1 MSIWSRL
8 LLLGATCLSLATA
21 TAAQIVRVEGGVIEG
36 RPLDSGVNAF
46 LGVPFAAPPLRDL
59 RWRPPQPVQPW
70 AGTLHADRFAPM
82 CLQPMRGSTINHY
95 FGHEAISEDCLY
107 LNVWAPKE
115 PAPAG
120 KPYPVVV
127 WIYGGAFNV
136 GSASML
142 NYSGEF
148 LARQGVVYVALSYR
162 VGTLGF
168 LAHPELTAEGGGHS
182 GNYGLMD
189 QVAGLEWV
197 RNNIAGFGGDPGNVT
212 LVGQSAGSMSIGL
225 LMASPAAK
233 GLFHR
238 VVGMSGSPFG
248 ALLPP
253 IALTD
258 AEADGKRL
266 QDVLRVG
273 SLADMRALAGDRIIA
288 TPLPRRSPIVLD
300 GKLLS
305 LPPDQAMK
313 TGGHS
318 DVPVMI
324 GFTRDESFRS
334 LGNPADI
341 PAYEALVKSS
351 FPGVADK
358 VLKAYAVKDAAD
370 LRRTVTDIQRD
381 ATLGR
386 QVAAWAR
393 AQKQPAYVWLF
404 TRRHPYTAGI
414 SFADHDPATVGA
426 YHTGDVPYWLGTLDA
441 LNLFRRTRDWEPAD
455 QQLAARMQ
463 GMLLSFAKGQPP
475 APDWPRFDPKRP
487 RLMELGEQVRV
498 TDWPRYATLD
508 LLAGWEAAP
517 PPAAA
522 TAPRVRD

>member
-8 LLLGATCLSLATA
+8 LLGAACLCLPLAA
-21 TAAQIVRVEGGVIEG
+21 FAQTVKVEGGVIEG
-36 RPLDSGVNAF
+36 KVLDSGVNAF

-59 RWRPPQPVQPW
+59 RWRPPQPVAPW
-70 AGTLHADRFAPM
+70 KGTFHADRFAPM
-82 CLQPMRGSTINHY
+82 CLQPMRGSSINHY

-107 LNVWAPKE
+107 LNVWAPAK
-115 PAPAG
+115 PAPPG
-120 KPYPVVV
+120 KPYPVMV

-136 GSASML
+136 GSASMP

-148 LARQGVVYVALSYR
+148 LAKQGVIYVALSYR

-189 QVAGLEWV
+189 QIQGLRWV
-197 RNNIAGFGGDPGNVT
+197 RDNIAGFGGDPGNVT

-225 LMASPAAK
+225 LLASPAAK

-238 VVGMSGSPFG
+238 AVGMSGSPFG

-253 IALTD
+253 LPLAE
-258 AEADGKRL
+258 AEADGQRL
-266 QDVLRVG
+266 QEALKTG
-273 SLADMRALAGDRIIA
+273 SLADMRAIAGDRIIA

-300 GKLLS
+300 GKVLP
-305 LPPDQAMK
+305 LPPDQAMQ
-313 TGGHS
+313 GDGHS

-334 LGNPADI
+334 LGRASDI
-341 PAYEALVKSS
+341 PAFQALVQQS

-358 VLKAYAVKDAAD
+358 LLKAYAVSAPAD
-370 LRRTVTDIQRD
+370 IPRAISDIQRD
-381 ATLGR
+381 ATVGR
-386 QVAAWAR
+386 QVAAWAQ
-393 AQKQPAYVWLF
+393 AQKQPAYIWLF
-404 TRRHPYTAGI
+404 TRRHPYTDGI
-414 SFADHDPATVGA
+414 RFADHDPATVGA
-426 YHTGDVPYWLGTLDA
+426 YHTGDVPYWLGTLEA
-441 LNLFRRTRDWEPAD
+441 LNLFRRTRDWQPLDLE
-455 QQLAARMQ
+455 LAARMQ
-463 GMLLSFAKGQPP
+463 TMLLSFARDGKP

-498 TDWPRYATLD
+498 VDWPRYGTLD
-508 LLAGWEAAP
+508 LLAGWEAP
-517 PPAAA
+517 PPPSA
-522 TAPRVRD
+522 TPSRVRD

>member
-8 LLLGATCLSLATA
+8 LLGVACLSLPIATS
-21 TAAQIVRVEGGVIEG
+21 AQTVKVEGGVIEG
-36 RPLDSGVNAF
+36 KLLDSGVNAF

-59 RWRPPQPVQPW
+59 RWRPPQAVTPW
-70 AGTLHADRFAPM
+70 KGVLHADRFAPM

-120 KPYPVVV
+120 KPYPVIV

-136 GSASML
+136 GSASMP
-142 NYSGEF
+142 NYSGGF
-148 LARQGVVYVALSYR
+148 LANQGVVYVALSYR

-168 LAHPELTAEGGGHS
+168 LAHPELTAEGAGHS

-189 QVAGLEWV
+189 QIQGLRWV
-197 RNNIAGFGGDPGNVT
+197 RDNIAGFGGDPGNVT

-225 LMASPAAK
+225 LMASPEAK

-238 VVGMSGSPFG
+238 AVGMSGSPFG

-253 IALTD
+253 IPLTD

-266 QDVLRVG
+266 QDALKAG
-273 SLADMRALAGDRIIA
+273 SLADMRAVAGDRIIA

-300 GKLLS
+300 GKVLP

-313 TGGHS
+313 GDGHS

-324 GFTRDESFRS
+324 GFTRDESFRT
-334 LGNPADI
+334 LGTAADL
-341 PAYEALVKSS
+341 PAYEALIRKS
-351 FPGVADK
+351 FPGDADK
-358 VLKAYAVKDAAD
+358 VLKAYAVKDAGGISRA
-370 LRRTVTDIQRD
+370 VTDIQRD
-381 ATLGR
+381 ATVAR

-404 TRRHPYTAGI
+404 TRRHPYTPGI
-414 SFADHDPATVGA
+414 RFADHDPATVGA

-441 LNLFRRTRDWEPAD
+441 LNLFRRTRDWEPVD
-455 QQLAARMQ
+455 TELAARMQ
-463 GMLLSFAKGQPP
+463 SMLLSFARGAAPS
-475 APDWPRFDPKRP
+475 PDWPRFDPKRP

-498 TDWPRYATLD
+498 AEWPRYSTLD
-508 LLAGWEAAP
+508 LLAGWEAP
-517 PPAAA
+517 PPAP
-522 TAPRVRD
+522 TSTPRVRD

>member
-8 LLLGATCLSLATA
+8 LLGVACLSLPVMAS
-21 TAAQIVRVEGGVIEG
+21 AQTVKVDGGVIEG
-36 RPLDSGVNAF
+36 KLLDSGVNAF

-59 RWRPPQPVQPW
+59 RWRPPQPVQGW
-70 AGTLHADRFAPM
+70 NGVLHADRFAPM

-120 KPYPVVV
+120 KPYPVMV

-136 GSASML
+136 GSASMP

-148 LARQGVVYVALSYR
+148 LAKQGVVYVALSYR

-168 LAHPELTAEGGGHS
+168 LAHPDLSAEGGGHS

-189 QVAGLEWV
+189 QIQGLRWV
-197 RNNIAGFGGDPGNVT
+197 RDNIAGFGGDPSNVT

-225 LMASPAAK
+225 LMASPEAK

-238 VVGMSGSPFG
+238 AVGMSGSPFG

-253 IALTD
+253 IPLAD

-266 QDVLRVG
+266 QDALKAG
-273 SLADMRALAGDRIIA
+273 SLADMRAVAGDRIIA

-300 GKLLS
+300 GKVLP

-313 TGGHS
+313 TDGHS

-334 LGNPADI
+334 LGSAADL
-341 PAYEALVKSS
+341 PAYEALIRQS

-358 VLKAYAVKDAAD
+358 VLKAYAVKDAGGIPRAI
-370 LRRTVTDIQRD
+370 TDIQRD
-381 ATLGR
+381 ATVGR
-386 QVAAWAR
+386 QVAAWAD

-404 TRRHPYTAGI
+404 TRRHPYTPGI
-414 SFADHDPATVGA
+414 RFADHDPATVGA

-441 LNLFRRTRDWEPAD
+441 LNLFRRTRDWEPVD
-455 QQLAARMQ
+455 MELATRMQ
-463 GMLLSFAKGQPP
+463 SMLLSFARGGAPS
-475 APDWPRFDPKRP
+475 PDWPRFDPKKP
-487 RLMELGEQVRV
+487 RLMELGEQVRLAE
-498 TDWPRYATLD
+498 WPRYSTLD
-508 LLAGWEAAP
+508 LLGGWEAP
-517 PPAAA
+517 PPPP
-522 TAPRVRD
+522 TSTPRVRD

>member
-8 LLLGATCLSLATA
+8 LLLGAACLSLSVASP
-21 TAAQIVRVEGGVIEG
+21 AQIVRVEGGVIEG
-36 RPLDSGVNAF
+36 RQLDGGVNAF

-59 RWRPPQPVQPW
+59 RWRPPQPVAPW
-70 AGTLHADRFAPM
+70 QGVLHADRFAPM
-82 CLQPMRGSTINHY
+82 CLQPMRGSSINHY

-115 PAPAG
+115 PAPPG
-120 KPYPVVV
+120 KPYPVLV

-136 GSASML
+136 GSASMP
-142 NYSGEF
+142 NYSGAS
-148 LARQGVVYVALSYR
+148 LAMQGVVYVAISYR

-189 QVAGLEWV
+189 QIQGLRWV
-197 RNNIAGFGGDPGNVT
+197 RDNIAGFGGDPGNVT

-225 LMASPAAK
+225 LMASPQAK

-238 VVGMSGSPFG
+238 AVGMSGSPFG

-253 IALTD
+253 IPLVD

-266 QDVLRVG
+266 QEALKAG
-273 SLADMRALAGDRIIA
+273 SLSDMRAIAGDRIIA

-300 GKLLS
+300 GKLLP
-305 LPPDQAMK
+305 LAPDQAMK
-313 TGGHS
+313 GDGHS

-334 LGNPADI
+334 LGNPADV
-341 PAYEALVKSS
+341 PAYEALVKTT

-358 VLKAYAVKDAAD
+358 VLKAYAVKDQAD
-370 LRRTVTDIQRD
+370 IRRAVTDIQRD
-381 ATLGR
+381 ATVGR
-386 QVAAWAR
+386 QVAAWAQ

-404 TRRHPYTAGI
+404 NRRHPYTPGI
-414 SFADHDPATVGA
+414 RFADHDPATVGA
-426 YHTGDVPYWLGTLDA
+426 YHTGDVPYWLGTLGS
-441 LNLFRRTRDWEPAD
+441 LNLFRQTRDWQPRD
-455 QQLAARMQ
+455 QELATRMQ
-463 GMLLSFAKGQPP
+463 GMLLAFARGGAPS
-475 APDWPRFDPKRP
+475 PDWPRFDPKRP

-498 TDWPRYATLD
+498 TDWPRFATLD
-508 LLAGWEAAP
+508 LLAGWEAP
-517 PPAAA
+517 PPAPA
-522 TAPRVRD
+522 TVPRVRD

>member
-8 LLLGATCLSLATA
+8 LLGVACLSLPVMAS
-21 TAAQIVRVEGGVIEG
+21 AQTVKVDGGVIEG
-36 RPLDSGVNAF
+36 KLLDSGVNAF

-59 RWRPPQPVQPW
+59 RWRPPQPVQGW
-70 AGTLHADRFAPM
+70 NGVLHADRFAPM

-120 KPYPVVV
+120 KPYPVMV

-136 GSASML
+136 GSASMP

-148 LARQGVVYVALSYR
+148 LAKQGVVYVALSYR

-189 QVAGLEWV
+189 QIQGLRWV
-197 RNNIAGFGGDPGNVT
+197 RDNIAGFGGDPGNVT

-225 LMASPAAK
+225 LMASPEAK

-238 VVGMSGSPFG
+238 AVGMSGSPFS

-253 IALTD
+253 IPLAD

-266 QDVLRVG
+266 QDALKAG
-273 SLADMRALAGDRIIA
+273 SLADMRAVAGDRIIA

-300 GKLLS
+300 GKV
-305 LPPDQAMK
+305 LPLPADQAMK
-313 TGGHS
+313 TDGHS

-324 GFTRDESFRS
+324 GFTRDESFRT
-334 LGNPADI
+334 LGSATDL
-341 PAYEALVKSS
+341 PAYEALIRQS
-351 FPGVADK
+351 FPSVADK
-358 VLKAYAVKDAAD
+358 ILKAYAVKDTGGISRAI
-370 LRRTVTDIQRD
+370 TDIQRD
-381 ATLGR
+381 ATVGR

-393 AQKQPAYVWLF
+393 AQTQPAYVWLF
-404 TRRHPYTAGI
+404 TRRHPYTPGI
-414 SFADHDPATVGA
+414 RFADHDPATVGA
-426 YHTGDVPYWLGTLDA
+426 YHTGDVPYWLGTLNA
-441 LNLFRRTRDWEPAD
+441 LNLFRRTRDWEPVD
-455 QQLAARMQ
+455 MDLATQMQ
-463 GMLLSFAKGQPP
+463 SMLLSFAKGAAPS
-475 APDWPRFDPKRP
+475 PDWPRFDPKKP

-498 TDWPRYATLD
+498 ADWPHYSTLD
-508 LLAGWEAAP
+508 LLAGWEAPPP
-517 PPAAA
+517 PPAS
-522 TAPRVRD
+522 TPRVRD